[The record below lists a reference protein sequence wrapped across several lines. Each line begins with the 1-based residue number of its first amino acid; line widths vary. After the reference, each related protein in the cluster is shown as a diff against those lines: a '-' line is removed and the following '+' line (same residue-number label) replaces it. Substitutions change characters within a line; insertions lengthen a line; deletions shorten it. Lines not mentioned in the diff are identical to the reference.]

1 MRKSEVVRAR
11 IEPYI
16 KQSTDKILNKLGL
29 SNSEAISVFY
39 HQIFLRKGLPFDVRI
54 PNETTVTA
62 ISDSIDKIDLSEPLS
77 LDQLK
82 KRYQNKR

>member
-16 KQSTDKILNKLGL
+16 KQNTDKILSKLGL

-39 HQIFLRKGLPFDVRI
+39 HQIFLRKGLPFDVKI
-54 PNETTVTA
+54 PNETTIAV
-62 ISDSIDKIDLSEPLS
+62 INDGINKIDLSEPLS

-82 KRYQNKR
+82 KRY

>member
-16 KQSTDKILNKLGL
+16 KQNTDKILSELGL

-54 PNETTVTA
+54 PNETTISA
-62 ISDSIDKIDLSEPLS
+62 INSGIDKVNLSKPLS

-82 KRYQNKR
+82 NRY

>member
-11 IEPYI
+11 IEPHI
-16 KQSTDKILNKLGL
+16 KQNTDKILNQLGL

-39 HQIFLRKGLPFDVRI
+39 HQIFLRKGLPFDVKI
-54 PNETTVTA
+54 PNETTIAA
-62 ISDSIDKIDLSEPLS
+62 INDGNEKINLSEPLS

-82 KRYQNKR
+82 KRY